1 MARIQLEGI
10 SRRFGDVVAVDSA
23 SLDIADGEFIA
34 LLGPSGCGKTTLLRM
49 LAGLMEP
56 TSGRILLDGVDITH
70 APPKQRDLA
79 MVFQSY
85 ALYPHLTVARNLGFP
100 LRARGGDRTA
110 ARERVAVVAEHLRL
124 TPLLDRRPKELS
136 GGQRQR
142 VALGR
147 AMVREPKAFL
157 MDEPLSNLDAK
168 LRTST
173 RTELASLHRR
183 LAATFVYVTHDQV
196 EAMTMASRIV
206 VMNAGRIEQV
216 GTPEEVYDR
225 PASVF
230 VATFLG
236 APPMN
241 VLPATVTSTGGT
253 VRVTGDGV
261 TGALWPGE
269 TVDLEVMAGVRPE
282 HLVPLAPGVSTGSGP
297 VFRAQVEAVENLG
310 SEEVAVC
317 SVAGRPMAVRGRRPL
332 GLRVGETV
340 GLTCAPEHLHLF
352 DNATERRLEWR
363 PDVQPAPE
371 RARAAAALPL

>member
-1 MARIQLEGI
+1 VARIQLEGVGK
-10 SRRFGDVVAVDSA
+10 RFGDVVAVDA
-23 SLDIADGEFIA
+23 ATLDIADGEFVA

-49 LAGLMEP
+49 LAGLMSP
-56 TSGRILLDGVDITH
+56 STGRVLLDGVDITH

-100 LRARGGDRTA
+100 LRARGGDRTSS
-110 ARERVAVVAEHLRL
+110 RERVQVVAEHLRL

-173 RTELASLHRR
+173 RTELTSLHRR

-196 EAMTMASRIV
+196 EAMTMANRIV
-206 VMNAGRIEQV
+206 VMNSGRIEQV
-216 GTPEEVYDR
+216 GTPDEVYDR

-241 VLPATVTSTGGT
+241 VLPAVVSSSAGT
-253 VRVTGDGV
+253 VRISGEGV
-261 TGALWPGE
+261 TGALWPGDSPE
-269 TVDLEVMAGVRPE
+269 LVVTAGVRPE
-282 HLVPLAPGVSTGSGP
+282 HLVPLAPGVTTGTGP
-297 VFRAQVEAVENLG
+297 VFSARVEAIENLG

-317 SVAGRPMAVRGRRPL
+317 HVAGRALAVRGRRPL
-332 GLRVGETV
+332 GLRPGQDV
-340 GLTCAPEHLHLF
+340 GLACAAEHLHLF
-352 DNATERRLEWR
+352 DAQSDRRLEWR
-363 PDVQPAPE
+363 PEPAREPV
-371 RARAAAALPL
+371 AVALPS